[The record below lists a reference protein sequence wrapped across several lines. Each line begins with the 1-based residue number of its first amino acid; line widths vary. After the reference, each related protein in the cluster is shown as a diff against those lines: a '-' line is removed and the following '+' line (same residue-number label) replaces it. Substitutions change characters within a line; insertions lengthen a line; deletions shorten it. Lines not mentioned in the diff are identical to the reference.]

1 VICTFSNHWKSFQ
14 PLENPS
20 QASSIQHP
28 ASSIKHPASS
38 IIVDGESIMASQ
50 QEVLIEVR
58 GLNKVFDLGKI
69 KVHALRD
76 MEIDIFRGEYL
87 SIMGPSGSGKSTF
100 FNMIGAL
107 DTPTS
112 GTVTVAGVSL
122 KELSSRELAYFR
134 GKHIGYVFQQ
144 FNLLPAYN
152 AIENVAMPLVF
163 NGWEES
169 KAHERSKEVLTKVGL
184 GHRMTHR
191 PDELSGGQQQR
202 VAIARAL
209 ANEPAI
215 ILADEPTGNLDL
227 HTGEEIIELLS
238 GLSNELGVTVI
249 SATHDHKMLSNS
261 DRILWVKDGQKDRLE
276 RRQDINIRIG
286 TVK

>member
-1 VICTFSNHWKSFQ
+1 MTKNRVMSEEI
-14 PLENPS
+14 
-20 QASSIQHP
+20 
-28 ASSIKHPASS
+28 
-38 IIVDGESIMASQ
+38 
-50 QEVLIEVR
+50 LITVR
-58 GLNKVFDLGKI
+58 DVNKVFDLGKLQ
-69 KVHALRD
+69 VHALKN
-76 MEIDIFRGEYL
+76 MTLDILRGEYL
-87 SIMGPSGSGKSTF
+87 SIMGPSGSGKSTL

-107 DTPTS
+107 DKPTS
-112 GTVTVAGVSL
+112 GHITVADVDL
-122 KELSSRELAYFR
+122 AKLSSRELAYFR

-152 AIENVAMPLVF
+152 AIENVAMPLTF
-163 NGWEES
+163 NGWERD
-169 KAHERSKEVLTKVGL
+169 KAHRRAEEVLEQVQL

-227 HTGEEIIELLS
+227 NTGEEIIELLS
-238 GLSNELGVTVI
+238 QLTKKLGVTVI
-249 SATHDHKMLSNS
+249 SATHDHKMLASS
-261 DRILWVKDGQKDRLE
+261 DRILWIKDGQLDRLE
-276 RRQDINIRIG
+276 RREDLNIRVG